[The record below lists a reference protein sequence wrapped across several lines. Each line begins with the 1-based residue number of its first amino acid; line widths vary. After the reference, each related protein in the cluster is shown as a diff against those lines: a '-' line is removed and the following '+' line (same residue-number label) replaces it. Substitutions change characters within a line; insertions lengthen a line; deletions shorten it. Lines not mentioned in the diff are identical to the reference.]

1 MKSLGE
7 TLKEAR
13 ELAQLTLKQVEES
26 TGISN
31 AYMSQVENSKIKKP
45 SANVLHKL
53 SRVYDVNM
61 ETLLLAAGAIKESN
75 AQKTNLLNA
84 VASKAE
90 TTLTPEEE
98 QALMDYLRFLRFKKK
113 NG

>member
-1 MKSLGE
+1 MKTLGE

-13 ELAQLTLKQVEES
+13 ELAGFTLKQVEEA

-53 SRVYDVNM
+53 SKVYNVNI
-61 ETLLLAAGAIKESN
+61 ENLLFAAGAIKEST
-75 AQKTNLLNA
+75 APKSNLLNS
-84 VASKAE
+84 VALSAE
-90 TTLTPEEE
+90 KLTPEEE
-98 QALMDYLRFLRFKKK
+98 QAVMDYIRFLRFKKK

>member
-13 ELAQLTLKQVEES
+13 ELAGFTLKQVEEA

-53 SRVYDVNM
+53 SQVYNIDIEN
-61 ETLLLAAGAIKESN
+61 LLFAAGVIKESN
-75 AQKTNLLNA
+75 AQKTNLLNS
-84 VASKAE
+84 VALSAE
-90 TTLTPEEE
+90 PLSAEEE
-98 QALMDYLRFLRFKKK
+98 QALMDYLRFLRYKKK